1 MLREKY
7 TATCSTGRMGRAGQ
21 RGMKMC
27 IVCERELWGE
37 HRSLEIEF
45 FAPCKTCNKFPG
57 ASSEGTCYHCFAVGN
72 TIDEC
77 PECAGKPWSEE
88 FLEAKD
94 EIEGPDKELV
104 PF

>member
-1 MLREKY
+1 MKDLLGLRKWAVRRRLCASCVSANY
-7 TATCSTGRMGRAGQ
+7 GASTGQ
-21 RGMKMC
+21 L
-27 IVCERELWGE
+27 ERE
-37 HRSLEIEF
+37 F
-45 FAPCKTCNKFPG
+45 FKPCKTCNKFPG

-94 EIEGPDKELV
+94 EIEGPDKLLI